1 MKVDLKKYQKD
12 LKAIKCNLC
21 GHTKAIV
28 FDSESRFNS
37 GAGVSICPK
46 CSLIYIS
53 PRWSEKTYGEFYK
66 HDYRI
71 LMGEGREK
79 LEIVTVAE
87 RIHGAKILDFCHLF
101 VNKGDSVLDIG
112 SSAGG
117 VLHIFKKFKN
127 CRVLGI
133 EPDLDRAKFCQN
145 YYGIAVKSGLFEDS
159 IFKKNQFDLVIM
171 TQTMNHLM
179 NPISSI
185 KKIHSI
191 LKPEGKVFLEVQN
204 FAETIKMFVNPTQVD
219 HTYNFTPETLM
230 LMLKKVGFDI
240 LNIEEDT
247 AQSARLVSRT
257 MWRLGANIHIRIIA
271 QKAKPA
277 KKLEYPDYHG
287 VLREYKKYRRRTKSL
302 AMLYTIKMKIL
313 GG

>member
-1 MKVDLKKYQKD
+1 MKVDLKKYKKD
-12 LKAIKCNLC
+12 LKPIKCNLC
-21 GHTKAIV
+21 GNVSPVV
-28 FDSESRFNS
+28 FDNESRFNS

-46 CSLIYIS
+46 CSLVFIS
-53 PRWSEKTYGEFYK
+53 PRWSEKTYGKFYE

-71 LMGEGREK
+71 LMGEGDEK
-79 LEIVTVAE
+79 LEVATTAE
-87 RIHGAKILDFCHLF
+87 RIHGAKILNFCNLF

-117 VLHIFKKFKN
+117 VLHVFKKFRD
-127 CRVLGI
+127 CQVLGL
-133 EPDLDRAKFCQN
+133 EPDLDRAKFCKE
-145 YYGIAVKSGLFEDS
+145 YYGINVQTGLFEEAK
-159 IFKKNQFDLVIM
+159 FKEKQFDLVIM
-171 TQTMNHLM
+171 TQTINHLLDPM
-179 NPISSI
+179 GSI

-204 FAETIKMFVNPTQVD
+204 FAETIKMFAEPTQVD
-219 HTYNFTPETLM
+219 HTFNFTPETLT

-257 MWRLGANIHIRIIA
+257 MWRFGANIHIRIIA
-271 QKAKPA
+271 QKAKPSE
-277 KKLEYPDYHG
+277 KLSYPDYRNI
-287 VLREYKKYRRRTKSL
+287 LRDYKKYRKRTKGLVTLSS
-302 AMLYTIKMKIL
+302 IKRKII